1 MNIYIQYMVSLRCK
15 MLVREQLKKLGLG
28 QAAIDF
34 GVVEILGSMS
44 NAQHTQLTKELHRSG
59 MVMLSKAQGSLI
71 ETIGQAIYDL
81 IREPTVLTDAA
92 LEQYI
97 AKKTGADYAL
107 TAKLF
112 AEVKGQSIKLY
123 IMTEKIEYAKELI
136 IYDGLT
142 LKQIAA
148 KLQYSSIPL
157 LTRQFKKISGL
168 SPAYFRQIQR
178 KRKSL
183 TGKK

>member
-1 MNIYIQYMVSLRCK
+1 MKIYIRYMVSLRCK
-15 MLVREQLKKLGLG
+15 MLVREKLKKLGLG

-34 GVVEILGSMS
+34 GVVEIMGSMS
-44 NAQHTQLTKELHRSG
+44 DAQHAQLTTDLHRSG
-59 MVMLSKAQGSLI
+59 MVMLSKEQGSLI
-71 ETIGQAIYDL
+71 ETMGQVIFDL
-81 IREPTVLTDAA
+81 IRNPTVLADAV

-97 AKKTGADYAL
+97 AEKTGAGYAL

-112 AEVKGQSIKLY
+112 AEVKGQSVEVY
-123 IMTEKIEYAKELI
+123 IMAEKIEYAKELI
-136 IYDGLT
+136 IYEGLS
-142 LKQIAA
+142 LKEIAA
-148 KLQYSSIPL
+148 KLQYRNIAL
-157 LTRQFKKISGL
+157 LTQQFKKISGL